1 MQIFKG
7 ILRVIRFNASRKG
20 LVDSGV
26 LCGVEE
32 FRKGLRSVFED
43 GKIGK

>member
-1 MQIFKG
+1 M
-7 ILRVIRFNASRKG
+7 LRGRG

-26 LCGVEE
+26 LCDIEE
-32 FRKGLRSVFED
+32 FRKVFRLAFED